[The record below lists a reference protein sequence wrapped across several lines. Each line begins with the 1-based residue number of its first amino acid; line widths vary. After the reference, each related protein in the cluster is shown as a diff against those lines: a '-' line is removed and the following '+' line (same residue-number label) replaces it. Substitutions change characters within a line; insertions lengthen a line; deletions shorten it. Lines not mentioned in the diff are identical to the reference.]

1 METNQKGDYVKRHVC
16 LHGEFP
22 EVNHIVQNDIY
33 VDDYLSAGQHLKD
46 AMIRA
51 NQIEMILNRGG
62 FLLKGK

>member
-16 LHGEFP
+16 LHWEFP
-22 EVNHIVQNDIY
+22 EVSYIVQNDIY
-33 VDDYLSAGQHLKD
+33 VDDYLSGGQHLKD